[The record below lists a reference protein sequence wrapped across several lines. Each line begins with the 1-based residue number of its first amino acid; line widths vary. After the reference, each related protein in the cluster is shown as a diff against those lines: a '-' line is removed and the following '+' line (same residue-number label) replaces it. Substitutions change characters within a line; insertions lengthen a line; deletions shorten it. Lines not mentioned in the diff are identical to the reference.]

1 MDGGPVRRLV
11 PWPEFSA
18 KQPGVV
24 RFVSSLCVFKSP
36 KRALYKLWTFR
47 FEERRAKRGQV
58 LERGWTFQP
67 FKNKTKQKTLNVPFQ
82 LQRGGKTD
90 ISEAV

>member
-1 MDGGPVRRLV
+1 MDGGPVKRLV
-11 PWPEFSA
+11 PWPEFSV

-36 KRALYKLWTFR
+36 KRALYKLWTFH
-47 FEERRAKRGQV
+47 FEERKAKREQV
-58 LERGWTFQP
+58 LERGRTLQP
-67 FKNKTKQKTLNVPFQ
+67 FKKTKQKTLNVPFQ

-90 ISEAV
+90 ISTAV